1 MERIRR
7 NGSAPRGAREA
18 RAAHAALAGF
28 VAGGALLLF
37 AAAAWAGSVE
47 RMGTNAA
54 SELLIGVG
62 ARSDALGGNAVADV
76 TGPEAM
82 YWNPAGLGGLKN
94 TEATFTHIR
103 NIGGTNVSY
112 VAIVT
117 RASEFGTLGFSA
129 KVLDVGDIA
138 VTTELAPEGTG
149 EILSPTF
156 ATLGVTYARQF
167 TDRVSF
173 GATAQ
178 LVNERIQD
186 AQARGLALDFGFQ
199 YDTGPSG
206 LKFGFVMKNFGPSMS
221 FTGPAFEI
229 NVPDPSAEPGSSN
242 RTLRFSSGQN
252 ELPSYFQIGAS
263 YRAWSQNDNQ
273 LNLLGT
279 FTSNNFTPD
288 DLRAGAEMIVHRR
301 LALRAGYNRFT
312 SDSDRNVFQGPSFG
326 AGFKFKA
333 GNSQMEFDYAQR
345 VVRNFFD
352 DTHEFGLKVDF

>member
-1 MERIRR
+1 MDRIHKL
-7 NGSAPRGAREA
+7 GFAL
-18 RAAHAALAGF
+18 AAL
-28 VAGGALLLF
+28 VAGGLSLLP
-37 AAAAWAGSVE
+37 AAPAHAGSVE

-54 SELLIGVG
+54 PELLIGVG
-62 ARSDALGGNAVADV
+62 PRSDALGGNAVADV

-82 YWNPAGLGGLKN
+82 YWNPAGLGSLTA

-112 VAIVT
+112 FGIVT
-117 RASEFGTLGFSA
+117 RGSTLGTLGFSA

-138 VTTELAPEGTG
+138 VTTEDAPDGTG

-156 ATLGVTYARQF
+156 ATLGLTYARQF

-178 LVNERIQD
+178 FVNERIQD
-186 AQARGLALDFGFQ
+186 AQAKGLAFDFGFQ
-199 YDTGPSG
+199 YDTGARG
-206 LKFGFVMKNFGPSMS
+206 LKFGFVMKNFGPAMS
-221 FTGPAFEI
+221 FGGPAFEI
-229 NVPDPSAEPGSSN
+229 NVPDPNAEPGSAN
-242 RTLRFSSGQN
+242 RTLRFTSSQG

-263 YRAWSQNDNQ
+263 YRAWGANDNQ

-288 DLRAGAEMIVHRR
+288 DMRGGAEFVLKKRI
-301 LALRAGYNRFT
+301 ALRAGYNRFT
-312 SDSDRNVFQGPSFG
+312 SDEDRNVFEGPSFG
-326 AGFKFKA
+326 AGVNFKA

-345 VVRNFFD
+345 MVRNFFD
-352 DTHEFGLKVDF
+352 DTHEFGLKVVF